1 MTFWIAAVVLALMVL
16 GVIALSFLR
25 AGAGS
30 EDEAAAAHDMQVYRD
45 QLHEVERDHARGII
59 GDAEAERLRT
69 EVARRL
75 LAADRSARSGGTAA
89 EAPRPTPRAAVWTG
103 VGVSAAAV
111 GVAFWAYL
119 SLGAPGY
126 PDMPLADRIAA
137 AEERH
142 ANRPS
147 QEEVEAEAT
156 AARETEAT
164 LQDSAPQADPD
175 PEHEELVEQLRT
187 ALGNRPDDLQGH
199 ELLARN
205 EAALG
210 NFDAAHR
217 AQARVIELKGD
228 DATAEDY
235 ADLADLKIMAAGG
248 YVSPQAES
256 ALEGALR
263 RDQGNQRA
271 RYYVGLMYAQ
281 NDRPDR
287 AFRIWRVLLEQS
299 EPNAPWVQPLRQELP
314 RLAQMAGERYELP
327 PEGQR
332 PAEAEMAD
340 MDAIEEMSPEERVEM
355 IEGMVEGLS
364 QRLASEGG
372 DAGDWAQ
379 LITAYGE
386 LGELDQAGAIWNEAQ
401 QVFEAS
407 PDDLEMIRQA
417 AVQAG
422 VIE

>member
-1 MTFWIAAVVLALMVL
+1 MTFWIAAGVMALMVL
-16 GVIALSFLR
+16 GVIVASFLR
-25 AGAGS
+25 AGAGGA
-30 EDEAAAAHDMQVYRD
+30 DEAAAEHDMQVYRD
-45 QLHEVERDHARGII
+45 QLREVERDRARGII
-59 GDAEAERLRT
+59 AEAEAGRLRT

-75 LAADRSARSGGTAA
+75 LAADRDARAGGAA
-89 EAPRPTPRAAVWTG
+89 AQTPRQTPRAAVWAG
-103 VGVSAAAV
+103 AGLSAAAV
-111 GVAFWAYL
+111 GVAFWTYA
-119 SLGAPGY
+119 SIGAPGY
-126 PDMPLADRIAA
+126 PDRPLAQRIAA

-147 QEEVEAEAT
+147 QAEIEAEAS
-156 AARETEAT
+156 AGGADGG
-164 LQDSAPQADPD
+164 LQDGAPQAD
-175 PEHEELVEQLRT
+175 PEHEELVEQLRA
-187 ALGNRPDDLQGH
+187 ALENRPDDLQGH
-199 ELLARN
+199 QLLARN

-210 NFDAAHR
+210 NFGAAHR
-217 AQARVIELKGD
+217 AQARVVELRGD

-248 YVSPQAES
+248 YVSPEAEA

-271 RYYVGLMYAQ
+271 RYYAGLMYAQ

-299 EPNAPWVQPLRQELP
+299 EPDAPWVQPLRQELP

-332 PAEAEMAD
+332 PARAQMQD
-340 MDAIEEMSPEERVEM
+340 MDALEEMSPEERVEM
-355 IEGMVEGLS
+355 IEGMVESLA

-372 DAGDWAQ
+372 EARDWAQ

-386 LGELDQAGAIWNEAQ
+386 LGEQERAAAIWQEAQ

-407 PDDLEMIRQA
+407 PEDLEMIRQA
-417 AVQAG
+417 AIGAG